1 MTYPTPDIPP
11 DSIKNRFDQFTDQN
25 NDEIDLGELLSVLI
39 DNKKVIIIITFIIT
53 FMGIAIALLST
64 PVYRADSLLQ
74 IRENTPSITDQ
85 LDSLTNFFETK
96 TPVQAEIE
104 LIKSRAIL
112 GKAIRNLHLD
122 IIATPKFFPIIGKTT
137 AKWLQRLSNSDLPSP
152 PPLGLS
158 SFAWGGELIQ
168 VDTLEVPDE
177 WLNEAI
183 TLQAIGQ
190 NKYQLIYDDE
200 VILEG
205 TIGKLTT
212 QKIDGYQQSV
222 KLFVTQLKARP
233 ETRFTLTR
241 YSRAK
246 AIEELKMVLSIAEV
260 GKGTGILELAI
271 ESDDRKRAVQIVNEI
286 ANIYLQQ
293 SVEQKSAESQK
304 TLEFLEKQL
313 PELKEQLETAT
324 NTLNSYRIRK
334 GSINL
339 DLETQNILTST
350 VELNTQI
357 TLLQQKRDELRQ
369 KFTESH
375 PSIIAIDKQISRLQ
389 AQINAFDRKISIL
402 PETQQIILRLSR
414 DVEVNSELYTTLLNH
429 AQTIRVAKAGTVG
442 NVRIV
447 DYAMSPD
454 LPVKPKKMLIIGI
467 ALMAGLMLG
476 IVTAFARKSLNRSV
490 EDPNI
495 IEKSLDTPVY
505 AAIQYSKYQKLI
517 EKKLKGK
524 SAPDDHHPVLLALE
538 NKEDLAIESL
548 RSLRTTLHFAFL
560 EAHNNIIMITG
571 PSPGVGKT
579 FVSTNLAVVMADAGK
594 KILLIDGDLRR
605 GMIHKPLR
613 QHREQ
618 GLSELISQA
627 IDLHDAIKPIP
638 QANIDFIATGE
649 IPPNP
654 SELLLHERFEQLLGI
669 VSKQYDLVIIDS
681 PPILAATDAA
691 IIGRLASVTLMVVK
705 SGSHPLREL
714 EQSMKKLVQA
724 GVNLKGVIFN
734 GIPEASSRYRYGQY
748 VYQYDYRNKK

>member
-1 MTYPTPDIPP
+1 MTYPTPDTPP
-11 DSIKNRFDQFTDQN
+11 DSTRNRFDQFTDQN
-25 NDEIDLGELLSVLI
+25 NDEIDLGELLSILL

-53 FMGIAIALLST
+53 FMGVAIALLST

-74 IRENTPSITDQ
+74 IRENTPSISDQ
-85 LDSLTNFFETK
+85 LDSLTSFLDTK

-122 IIATPKFFPIIGKTT
+122 IIATPKFFPVIGKTA
-137 AKWLQRLSNSDLPSP
+137 AKWLQRLNGSDSPSP
-152 PPLGLS
+152 PLLGLT

-177 WLNEAI
+177 WQNETI
-183 TLQAIGQ
+183 TLQTAGE
-190 NKYQLIYDDE
+190 NHYRLIYDE
-200 VILEG
+200 EIILEG
-205 TIGKLTT
+205 KVGELATK
-212 QKIDGYQQSV
+212 QIDGYQQPIR
-222 KLFVTQLKARP
+222 LFVAQLEARP
-233 ETRFTLTR
+233 ETRFTLVC
-241 YSRAK
+241 YSQAK
-246 AIEELKMVLSIAEV
+246 AIEELKRVLSIAEV

-271 ESDDRKRAVQIVNEI
+271 ESDDRKKAVQIVNEI

-293 SVEQKSAESQK
+293 NVEQKSAESQK

-313 PELKEQLETAT
+313 PKLKEQLETAT

-414 DVEVNSELYTTLLNH
+414 DVEVNAELYTTLLNH

-454 LPVKPKKMLIIGI
+454 LPVKPKKMLITGV

-476 IVTAFARKSLNRSV
+476 IITAFARRSLNRSV

-505 AAIQYSKYQKLI
+505 AAIQYSKHQKLI
-517 EKKLKGK
+517 ERKLKGK
-524 SAPDDHHPVLLALE
+524 SAPDDHYPVLLALE

-605 GMIHKPLR
+605 GVIHKPLR
-613 QHREQ
+613 QHRAQ

-627 IDLHDAIKPIP
+627 VDLHDAIKPIP

-654 SELLLHERFEQLLGI
+654 SELLLHERFEQLLET